1 MRTQLCLTCSSASH
15 GADTGW
21 TPGSWGTQGT
31 QRVTVIKAP
40 EFRERFYGACLFQPR
55 WETCAALG
63 LRPEASQPRAPLG
76 RRSPGS
82 FFHPTASHQGP
93 RALPDPHHLSLPH
106 GTWGH
111 RKPQPRQLVL
121 PSGGRGG
128 DLTPQAQSSVSAGTT
143 SARQGVPQCPLQAWV
158 RRSHFPG
165 LPKVGGTQLSRRP
178 RATCSLKRLPYVLGP
193 ACDRAFPCVSIS
205 GPGGGARSHGVVARP
220 LPVDLYPGGLAFPSL
235 KLA

>member
-1 MRTQLCLTCSSASH
+1 MRTQLCLTGSSASH
-15 GADTGW
+15 GADTRW

-40 EFRERFYGACLFQPR
+40 EFRERFHGACLFRPR

-63 LRPEASQPRAPLG
+63 LRPKASQPRAPLG

-82 FFHPTASHQGP
+82 FFQPTASHQGP

-121 PSGGRGG
+121 PSGGQGETLLHRLSPRRLQELLQLAKGSLNAPCRLGFDGHTSPVSPRLGG
-128 DLTPQAQSSVSAGTT
+128 HS
-143 SARQGVPQCPLQAWV
+143 SARAPEQHAP
-158 RRSHFPG
+158 
-165 LPKVGGTQLSRRP
+165 
-178 RATCSLKRLPYVLGP
+178 
-193 ACDRAFPCVSIS
+193 
-205 GPGGGARSHGVVARP
+205 
-220 LPVDLYPGGLAFPSL
+220 
-235 KLA
+235 